1 MAEEPTRDKADRSPG
16 EGQPGLGVRAIHQRR
31 RTTAAGVQPQVLLQ
45 RTREPEQPA
54 VVDRVEASLTDAP
67 AHAVVPRAPGLA
79 PASAY
84 APSLQETR
92 TAGISSVDLLPHQNE
107 VGIRYAV
114 GRSEMIYGGTELG
127 RYPREGIPRS
137 YHVVGSTTRI
147 GLARGILVAYG
158 IDVTVVCAV
167 THAVTRAVVSAVAC
181 GGARFTSDASTP
193 FHVPRHKADARRGEA
208 DRLGY
213 GGGDVQVAS
222 GYVGSAVDDGHVI
235 GARALVADR
244 KFGPERERVMRR
256 SPRRGCEDLT
266 RGGGGSVQAGT
277 VPGRAASRGLGFFC
291 HAGGRGQQACPHQ
304 GSGEQQQF
312 THRKSPPSRL
322 HKGATIHTRGRNA
335 NVRPTTYVPEYVP
348 EVMRNVSSIMLR
360 IVRRM
365 RRWPASRRA
374 EGRARVRCEGERRG
388 AWHLPRRSH
397 LVHQAS

>member
-1 MAEEPTRDKADRSPG
+1 MRLDDPVQAYLECLASARNRPVPGDGGRADKADRTPG
-16 EGQPGLGVRAIHQRR
+16 EGQPGPGIRAIHQRP

-45 RTREPEQPA
+45 RTRGPGQPA

-84 APSLQETR
+84 APSLQKTR

-137 YHVVGSTTRI
+137 YHVVGSTIRI

-158 IDVTVVCAV
+158 IDVAVVCAV
-167 THAVTRAVVSAVAC
+167 TRAVVGSITRAVVSAVAC
-181 GGARFTSDASTP
+181 GGARFTSDASAP
-193 FHVPRHKADARRGEA
+193 FHVPRHKADARRREA

-244 KFGPERERVMRR
+244 KFGPERERLMRS

-266 RGGGGSVQAGT
+266 RGGGIPVQAGT
-277 VPGRAASRGLGFFC
+277 VPGRAASLCPGFFW
-291 HAGGRGQQACPHQ
+291 HARG
-304 GSGEQQQF
+304 
-312 THRKSPPSRL
+312 
-322 HKGATIHTRGRNA
+322 
-335 NVRPTTYVPEYVP
+335 
-348 EVMRNVSSIMLR
+348 
-360 IVRRM
+360 
-365 RRWPASRRA
+365 
-374 EGRARVRCEGERRG
+374 
-388 AWHLPRRSH
+388 
-397 LVHQAS
+397 

>member
-1 MAEEPTRDKADRSPG
+1 MPLCHALQAWHPLALTR
-16 EGQPGLGVRAIHQRR
+16 LLYRR
-31 RTTAAGVQPQVLLQ
+31 R
-45 RTREPEQPA
+45 
-54 VVDRVEASLTDAP
+54 AP
-67 AHAVVPRAPGLA
+67 PG
-79 PASAY
+79 SV
-84 APSLQETR
+84 
-92 TAGISSVDLLPHQNE
+92 VDLLPHQNE

-158 IDVTVVCAV
+158 IDVKVVGAV
-167 THAVTRAVVSAVAC
+167 ACTVTRAVVSAVAC
-181 GGARFTSDASTP
+181 GGARFTSDASAP
-193 FHVPRHKADARRGEA
+193 FHVPRHKADARRREA

-266 RGGGGSVQAGT
+266 RGGGVPVQAGT

-335 NVRPTTYVPEYVP
+335 NVRPTTYVPE
-348 EVMRNVSSIMLR
+348 VMRNVSATMLR
-360 IVRRM
+360 IVRKM
-365 RRWPASRRA
+365 RRRSASRRA
-374 EGRARVRCEGERRG
+374 DMATP
-388 AWHLPRRSH
+388 PRRD
-397 LVHQAS
+397 VRPG

>member
-1 MAEEPTRDKADRSPG
+1 MPLCHALQAWHPLALTRLVYKR
-16 EGQPGLGVRAIHQRR
+16 
-31 RTTAAGVQPQVLLQ
+31 
-45 RTREPEQPA
+45 
-54 VVDRVEASLTDAP
+54 
-67 AHAVVPRAPGLA
+67 RAPPG
-79 PASAY
+79 SV
-84 APSLQETR
+84 
-92 TAGISSVDLLPHQNE
+92 VDLLPHQNE

-167 THAVTRAVVSAVAC
+167 TRAVVSAVAC
-181 GGARFTSDASTP
+181 GGARFTSDASAP
-193 FHVPRHKADARRGEA
+193 FHVPRHKADARRREA
-208 DRLGY
+208 DCLGY

-222 GYVGSAVDDGHVI
+222 CYIGSAVDDGNLI

-266 RGGGGSVQAGT
+266 RGGGVPVQAGT
-277 VPGRAASRGLGFFC
+277 VPGRAASRGLGFFG
-291 HAGGRGQQACPHQ
+291 HAGCRGQQACQHK

-322 HKGATIHTRGRNA
+322 HKGVTLHTGGRNA
-335 NVRPTTYVPEYVP
+335 DGRPNTHGPGLVPEG
-348 EVMRNVSSIMLR
+348 MR
-360 IVRRM
+360 
-365 RRWPASRRA
+365 
-374 EGRARVRCEGERRG
+374 
-388 AWHLPRRSH
+388 H
-397 LVHQAS
+397 